1 MDVKNL
7 VTMIISNLKP
17 HLFQHLLTIYPK
29 EEIESFYKL
38 LLNHFNLTQVD
49 VALNT
54 RIEFN
59 NLQLDFIKVAIAKLK
74 QEVPIQYILGET
86 EFYRLRYYVDEN
98 VLIPRPETEEL
109 VDWVIS
115 DYKNNTKKL
124 SILDIGTGSG
134 CIAISLKKNIPN
146 AQVFAIDIS
155 EKALEIAKKNADLNS
170 VSINF
175 IQSDILTATDLIE
188 NFDII
193 VSNPPY
199 VRLLE
204 KELMKPN
211 VLNNEPSIALFVDD
225 DNPLIFYHKISE
237 LAQKYLKNEG
247 ALYFEINQKFGVET
261 VELLKNHHFKNIE
274 LRKDF
279 YEVNRMIKGIK

>member
-1 MDVKNL
+1 
-7 VTMIISNLKP
+7 MIISNLKP

-49 VALNT
+49 VALNP

-109 VDWVIS
+109 VAWVIS

-247 ALYFEINQKFGVET
+247 ALYFEINQNFGVET

>member
-1 MDVKNL
+1 
-7 VTMIISNLKP
+7 MIISNLKP